1 MAIGKEGE
9 DIKYAGLER
18 KKSTKRWKHK
28 MRAGSVIDGESGK
41 TTQEGMAPF
50 NDTNTTL
57 PLEEGN
63 DPEEKHATAESSKNI
78 HEKGRQYLGK
88 QGNTRARFGDRND
101 FIRLYVGNVTYNRR
115 TFHAPKAL
123 LRAKAKYFD
132 EIFTRNPE
140 LSHMNLPKKEPTS
153 FALFLDWIQLGVYA
167 PLDIE
172 EGPIPFRSRI
182 ILYGLGIEYEL
193 QELMDYTMTVL
204 ITNCAMH
211 DELTF
216 DEKYAHLIYVDTDD
230 GSKLR
235 SFVSHSLANSLL
247 VMRDFSKKQAWM
259 MKSGHPELWKDVS
272 NWMDVI
278 RKGSFVPPSVPFS
291 SPKPVAPSKCIFHV
305 HDVGAACAFTG
316 DIL

>member
-1 MAIGKEGE
+1 MVLKIHKSALSKSLATLKFMKPPHTQPRPMAIEKEGE
-9 DIKYAGLER
+9 EIKYAGLER

-41 TTQEGMAPF
+41 APQEGMAPF
-50 NDTNTTL
+50 NDTNIPL
-57 PLEEGN
+57 PLEKGN

-123 LRAKAKYFD
+123 LRAKVKYFED
-132 EIFTRNPE
+132 LFTRNPE
-140 LSHMNLPKKEPTS
+140 LSHMNLPEKEPTS

-182 ILYGLGIEYEL
+182 ILYGLGVEYEL

-211 DELTF
+211 DELTTP
-216 DEKYAHLIYVDTDD
+216 I
-230 GSKLR
+230 
-235 SFVSHSLANSLL
+235 
-247 VMRDFSKKQAWM
+247 
-259 MKSGHPELWKDVS
+259 
-272 NWMDVI
+272 
-278 RKGSFVPPSVPFS
+278 
-291 SPKPVAPSKCIFHV
+291 
-305 HDVGAACAFTG
+305 
-316 DIL
+316 